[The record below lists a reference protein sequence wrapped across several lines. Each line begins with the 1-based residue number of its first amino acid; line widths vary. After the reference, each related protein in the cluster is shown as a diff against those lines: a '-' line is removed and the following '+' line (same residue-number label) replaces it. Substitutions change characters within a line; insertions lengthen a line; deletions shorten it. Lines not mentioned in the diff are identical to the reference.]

1 MQTRVSQIDGKS
13 IAQDSQ
19 HRDRLSGA
27 GPIRSNS
34 HPGRSFRASQID
46 RKSIAGA
53 SPDGRWRPR
62 AFQELFRGVLAASWD
77 VSGAPRE
84 RPRAPQEPK
93 ASARERLGAR
103 RDNQNRCQ
111 VASGS
116 EKSRFLLAQ
125 LVREAFSEQFFD
137 DFGSFFALTFVIF
150 CGDIARASRL
160 AARRANVAISLVFCS

>member
-27 GPIRSNS
+27 RPNRSKAV
-34 HPGRSFRASQID
+34 PGEASGHHKSTENRSPPRTAGGAQEHSRSYF
-46 RKSIAGA
+46 GA
-53 SPDGRWRPR
+53 SWQRLGTSPARPGSAQGRPR
-62 AFQELFRGVLAASWD
+62 
-77 VSGAPRE
+77 P
-84 RPRAPQEPK
+84 EPK

-116 EKSRFLLAQ
+116 EKSLFFLAQ
-125 LVREAFSEQFFD
+125 LVREAFSGQFFD
-137 DFGSFFALTFVIF
+137 DFGSFFAVTFVIF

>member
-1 MQTRVSQIDGKS
+1 MIAMQTRVSQIDGKW

-27 GPIRSNS
+27 GPNRSKS
-34 HPGRSFRASQID
+34 RPGRSFGVSQIE

-111 VASGS
+111 VVSGS
-116 EKSRFLLAQ
+116 EKSLFFWRNLSAKLFRSSLSMTSGRF
-125 LVREAFSEQFFD
+125 
-137 DFGSFFALTFVIF
+137 
-150 CGDIARASRL
+150 SR
-160 AARRANVAISLVFCS
+160 